1 MSFTTPGKAV
11 FAVISGVSLANQ
23 MFSTFVVDF
32 SMNRSNPQVA
42 MSSKQVFG
50 IAAFALSGAL
60 LLYVVMAGSFSVA
73 AHEQAVVL
81 RFGKFLRTDGPG
93 LHFKIP
99 WIDQRFIVDQGEH
112 SLRLP
117 HSEVDRRTGVQN
129 TSKDIDEQEDKLIL
143 TGDLYAAVVEWNVFW
158 RVAEPKDYL
167 FNFNGDSGEFTNVIS
182 AVSRSV
188 MHRIVGDYSA
198 EELLTGKREVITK
211 MALKELSERLE
222 EFGSGVV
229 ITDLQMQRVTPP
241 DRVKAAFDDVNAS
254 IQQRDQLV
262 NEAYRE
268 RNQLIPT
275 AEAQRDRLVR
285 EAEGYASREIAVA
298 QGAISALR
306 AKYESYKLAP
316 EITRKRMYI
325 EMMEKVLKNSGP
337 KIILGSEM
345 NSPLPLLNL
354 SPTPAANPASAPVT
368 PSALSV
374 PSRRSTP

>member
-1 MSFTTPGKAV
+1 MS
-11 FAVISGVSLANQ
+11 
-23 MFSTFVVDF
+23 
-32 SMNRSNPQVA
+32 RSNNQIDLSP
-42 MSSKQVFG
+42 KQVFG
-50 IAAFALSGAL
+50 VITFGLAGL
-60 LLYVVMAGSFSVA
+60 LILYLVMAGTFSVA

-81 RFGKFLRTDGPG
+81 RFGKFLRTDAPG

-99 WIDQRFIVDQGEH
+99 WIDQRFIVDQGER

-117 HSEVDRRTGVQN
+117 HSEPDRPGGYSTASRG
-129 TSKDIDEQEDKLIL
+129 IDEQEDKLIL

-158 RVAEPKDYL
+158 RVTEPKDYL
-167 FNFNGDSGEFTNVIS
+167 FNFDGDAGKIANVIV

-188 MHRIVGDYSA
+188 MRRAVGDYSA
-198 EELLTGKREVITK
+198 EELLTGKREEITQ
-211 MALKELSERLE
+211 MALKELSERLT
-222 EFGSGVV
+222 EFRSGVA

-268 RNQLIPT
+268 RNQLIPS

-298 QGAISALR
+298 QGAISALL

-316 EITRKRMYI
+316 DVTRKRMYI

-337 KIILGSEM
+337 KIIMGSEM
-345 NSPLPLLNL
+345 NNALPVLNL
-354 SPTPAANPASAPVT
+354 SPSNTLRAPVNPAALVPNPNRKPN
-368 PSALSV
+368 P
-374 PSRRSTP
+374 

>member
-1 MSFTTPGKAV
+1 MS
-11 FAVISGVSLANQ
+11 
-23 MFSTFVVDF
+23 
-32 SMNRSNPQVA
+32 RSNSQIDLSP
-42 MSSKQVFG
+42 KQVVGIVAFG
-50 IAAFALSGAL
+50 LAGLLIVYIA
-60 LLYVVMAGSFSVA
+60 MAGTFSVA

-81 RFGKFLRTDGPG
+81 RFGKYLRTDGPG
-93 LHFKIP
+93 LHFKAP
-99 WIDQRFIVDQGEH
+99 WIDQRFIVDQGER

-117 HSEVDRRTGVQN
+117 HSEVERPGTNQN
-129 TSKDIDEQEDKLIL
+129 ASKGIDEQENKLIL

-158 RVAEPKDYL
+158 RVTEPKDYL
-167 FNFNGDSGEFTNVIS
+167 FNFNGDAGEITNVIV

-188 MHRIVGDYSA
+188 MHRAVGDYSA
-198 EELLTGKREVITK
+198 EELLTGKREEITQI
-211 MALKELSERLE
+211 ALKELSERLA
-222 EFGSGVV
+222 EFGSGVA

-298 QGAISALR
+298 QGAISALL
-306 AKYESYKLAP
+306 AKYESYQLAP

-337 KIILGSEM
+337 KIIIGSEI

-354 SPTPAANPASAPVT
+354 SPTAAPKVRSAT
-368 PSALSV
+368 P
-374 PSRRSTP
+374 

>member
-1 MSFTTPGKAV
+1 
-11 FAVISGVSLANQ
+11 
-23 MFSTFVVDF
+23 
-32 SMNRSNPQVA
+32 MNRSNNSIDLSP
-42 MSSKQVFG
+42 KQVIGIVTFG
-50 IAAFALSGAL
+50 LSAVLIIYFA
-60 LLYVVMAGSFSVA
+60 MASAFSVA

-81 RFGKFLRTDGPG
+81 RFGKYLRTDGPG
-93 LHFKIP
+93 LHFKTP
-99 WIDQRFIVDQGEH
+99 WIDQRFIVDQGER

-117 HSEVDRRTGVQN
+117 HSEVEKPGSNQN
-129 TSKDIDEQEDKLIL
+129 AFKEIGEQEDKLIL

-158 RVAEPKDYL
+158 RVTEPKDYL
-167 FNFNGDSGEFTNVIS
+167 FNFNGDAGEMKKVIV

-188 MHRIVGDYSA
+188 MHRAVGDYSA
-198 EELLTGKREVITK
+198 EELLTGKREEITQI
-211 MALKELSERLE
+211 ALKELSERLA
-222 EFGSGVV
+222 EFGSGVA

-298 QGAISALR
+298 QGAISALL

-316 EITRKRMYI
+316 EVTRKRMYI

-337 KIILGSEM
+337 KIIMGSEM
-345 NSPLPLLNL
+345 NSPLPILNL
-354 SPTPAANPASAPVT
+354 SPMPGAKIPISPAAAISNPNRKNP
-368 PSALSV
+368 
-374 PSRRSTP
+374 

>member
-1 MSFTTPGKAV
+1 MS
-11 FAVISGVSLANQ
+11 
-23 MFSTFVVDF
+23 
-32 SMNRSNPQVA
+32 RSNNQIDLSPKQVA
-42 MSSKQVFG
+42 GLVATG
-50 IAAFALSGAL
+50 LAGL
-60 LLYVVMAGSFSVA
+60 LIVYLAMAGTYSVA

-81 RFGKFLRTDGPG
+81 RFGKYLRTDGPG
-93 LHFKIP
+93 LHFKAP
-99 WIDQRFIVDQGEH
+99 WIDERFIVDQGER

-117 HSEVDRRTGVQN
+117 HSEVDRPGAYQN
-129 TSKDIDEQEDKLIL
+129 TSKTIDEQEDKLIL

-158 RVAEPKDYL
+158 RVTEPKDYL
-167 FNFNGDSGEFTNVIS
+167 FNFNGDAGEITKVIV

-188 MHRIVGDYSA
+188 MHRAVGDYSA
-198 EELLTGKREVITK
+198 EELLTGKREEITQI
-211 MALKELSERLE
+211 ALKELSERLA
-222 EFGSGVV
+222 EFGSGVS

-298 QGAISALR
+298 QGAISALL
-306 AKYESYKLAP
+306 AKYESYKIAP
-316 EITRKRMYI
+316 EVTRKRMYI

-337 KIILGSEM
+337 KIILGSDM

-354 SPTPAANPASAPVT
+354 TPAPAPKVPVGPAAAAAIANPNRKTNP
-368 PSALSV
+368 
-374 PSRRSTP
+374 

>member
-1 MSFTTPGKAV
+1 
-11 FAVISGVSLANQ
+11 
-23 MFSTFVVDF
+23 
-32 SMNRSNPQVA
+32 MNRSNNSIDLSP
-42 MSSKQVFG
+42 KQVIGIVTFG
-50 IAAFALSGAL
+50 LSGVLIIYFA
-60 LLYVVMAGSFSVA
+60 MAGAFSVA

-81 RFGKFLRTDGPG
+81 RFGKYLRTDGPG

-99 WIDQRFIVDQGEH
+99 WIDQRFIVDQGER

-117 HSEVDRRTGVQN
+117 HSEVEKPGSNQN
-129 TSKDIDEQEDKLIL
+129 AFKEIGEQEDKLIL

-158 RVAEPKDYL
+158 RVSEPKDYL
-167 FNFNGDSGEFTNVIS
+167 FHFNGDAGEIKKVIV

-188 MHRIVGDYSA
+188 MHRAVGDYSA
-198 EELLTGKREVITK
+198 EELLTGKREEITQI
-211 MALKELSERLE
+211 ALKELSERLT

-298 QGAISALR
+298 QGAISALL

-316 EITRKRMYI
+316 EVTRKRMYI

-337 KIILGSEM
+337 KIIMGSEM
-345 NSPLPLLNL
+345 NSPLTVLNI
-354 SPTPAANPASAPVT
+354 SPVPGAKIPVSPAAAISNPNRKPN
-368 PSALSV
+368 P
-374 PSRRSTP
+374 

>member
-1 MSFTTPGKAV
+1 MS
-11 FAVISGVSLANQ
+11 
-23 MFSTFVVDF
+23 
-32 SMNRSNPQVA
+32 RSNNPIDL
-42 MSSKQVFG
+42 SPRQVFG
-50 IAAFALSGAL
+50 IVAFGLAGL
-60 LLYVVMAGSFSVA
+60 LIVYLAMAGTFSVA

-81 RFGKFLRTDGPG
+81 RFGKYLRTDGPG
-93 LHFKIP
+93 LHFKTP
-99 WIDQRFIVDQGEH
+99 WIDERFIVDQGEH

-117 HSEVDRRTGVQN
+117 HSEVDRPGSNQN
-129 TSKDIDEQEDKLIL
+129 TSKGIDEQEDKLIL

-158 RVAEPKDYL
+158 RVSEPKDYL
-167 FNFNGDSGEFTNVIS
+167 FNFDGDAGKITNVIV

-188 MHRIVGDYSA
+188 MHRAVGDYSA
-198 EELLTGKREVITK
+198 EELLTGKREEIK
-211 MALKELSERLE
+211 QMALKELSERLT
-222 EFGSGVV
+222 EFGSGVA

-268 RNQLIPT
+268 RNQLIPS

-298 QGAISALR
+298 QGAISALL

-316 EITRKRMYI
+316 DVTRKRMYI

-337 KIILGSEM
+337 KFIMGSEM

-354 SPTPAANPASAPVT
+354 SPTNASKVPFVPTTVPAISNPI
-368 PSALSV
+368 
-374 PSRRSTP
+374 RNQQR